1 MERNASGLTA
11 SSLVL
16 GMALDAHLENGLLST
31 YSLQIYPAKDA
42 FFLGKPIQM
51 PVTLTELE
59 MTENHLQS
67 VLTKL
72 AIPFSQLELRLLPHG

>member
-1 MERNASGLTA
+1 MERNAPGLTA
-11 SSLVL
+11 SSLIL
-16 GMALDAHLENGLLST
+16 GITLNAHLENGFFST
-31 YSLQIYPAKDA
+31 YSLQIYPVEEA

-59 MTENHLQS
+59 LTEHHLQS

-72 AIPFSQLELRLLPHG
+72 AIPFSQLELRLIPHG